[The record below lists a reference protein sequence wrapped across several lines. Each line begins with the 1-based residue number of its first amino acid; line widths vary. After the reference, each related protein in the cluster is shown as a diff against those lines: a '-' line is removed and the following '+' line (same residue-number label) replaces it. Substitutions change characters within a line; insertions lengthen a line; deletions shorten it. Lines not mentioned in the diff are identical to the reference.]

1 MKNILFFIAKLF
13 LVLAAFVS
21 LVLSA
26 IVLNAF
32 LTNYTPK
39 EKESLSQKGKA
50 KKQAGD
56 VFTFLTWN
64 IGFAGF
70 GTESDFFLDNGKMS
84 IPRKEWSAKNFKG
97 ISDVVE
103 RSPQIDFFL
112 FQEIDTHAKR
122 SWYINHVEKIASL
135 LPNFAYTF
143 TPNLK
148 VKYIPYPL
156 LDPVGDVESGLA
168 SYSRFEAIESTR
180 YRLFGEYNFIY
191 AMFFLKRCMLFE
203 RFELEN
209 GKELVVINTHK
220 SAYDGGKFKKVQMQ
234 LLKSIALKEYN
245 KGNYVVVGGDWNQ
258 SPPNFDGNSFLKV
271 GMKASKEESIENDFL
286 PNWQWVYDPSVP
298 TNRKLETPYNPAK
311 TFTTILDFYLI
322 SPNLD
327 LVSVRTIDQQFAFSD
342 HQPVYMR
349 VKIKE

>member
-135 LPNFAYTF
+135 LPNFAYT
-143 TPNLK
+143 L
-148 VKYIPYPL
+148 
-156 LDPVGDVESGLA
+156 S
-168 SYSRFEAIESTR
+168 
-180 YRLFGEYNFIY
+180 
-191 AMFFLKRCMLFE
+191 
-203 RFELEN
+203 
-209 GKELVVINTHK
+209 
-220 SAYDGGKFKKVQMQ
+220 
-234 LLKSIALKEYN
+234 
-245 KGNYVVVGGDWNQ
+245 
-258 SPPNFDGNSFLKV
+258 
-271 GMKASKEESIENDFL
+271 
-286 PNWQWVYDPSVP
+286 
-298 TNRKLETPYNPAK
+298 
-311 TFTTILDFYLI
+311 LI
-322 SPNLD
+322 H
-327 LVSVRTIDQQFAFSD
+327 I
-342 HQPVYMR
+342 
-349 VKIKE
+349 

>member
-1 MKNILFFIAKLF
+1 MKNIAFFIAKLC
-13 LVLAAFVS
+13 LVLLTFVG

-39 EKESLSQKGKA
+39 EKEKLLQKGNA

-64 IGFAGF
+64 IGFSGF

-84 IPRKEWSAKNFKG
+84 TPRKEWSAKNFKG
-97 ISDVVE
+97 ISDLVQ

-122 SWYINHVEKIASL
+122 SWYTNHVEKIGEL
-135 LPNFAYTF
+135 LPNFGSTF

-148 VKYIPYPL
+148 VKYIPHPL

-168 SYSRFEAIESTR
+168 SFSRYKATESTR

-191 AMFFLKRCMLFE
+191 AMFFLKRCMLLE

-220 SAYDGGKFKKVQMQ
+220 SAYDGGKFKKVQMK
-234 LLKSIALKEYN
+234 LLKSIAQKEYK

-258 SPPNFDGNSFLKV
+258 CPPNFDGNTFLRA
-271 GMKASKEESIENDFL
+271 GMKASKEENIENDFL
-286 PNWQWVYDPSVP
+286 TDWEWVFDPSVP
-298 TNRKLETPYNPAK
+298 TNRKLDKPYNPAK

-322 SPNLD
+322 SPNLE
-327 LVSVRTIDQQFAFSD
+327 LVTARTIDQQFAFSD